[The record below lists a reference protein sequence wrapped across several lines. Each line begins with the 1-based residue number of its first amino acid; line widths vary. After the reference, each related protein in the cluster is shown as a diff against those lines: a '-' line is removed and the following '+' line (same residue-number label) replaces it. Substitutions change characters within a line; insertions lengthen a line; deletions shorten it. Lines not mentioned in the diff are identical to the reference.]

1 MSLFS
6 SMKKPSIPHET
17 SRLGSFVLIVSLCSI
32 SAGLLFF
39 LFDHLLMSLRADTP
53 LTSFVRGNRVWL
65 LVAFGGLI
73 LLALIRRYGTAVER
87 DEATIARLTYYDIVT
102 GLPNRQCFRD
112 RLDRALADARRQGGE
127 VEVTYLDLDRFRT
140 IVRTLGPSVAQ
151 NLLLDVA
158 GRLSGSLGE
167 GEFLAHAGGDEFMV
181 LVSEG
186 GPPDKAKGLASR
198 LLDSIRAPFI
208 FDGQEIHLAVSL
220 GIAIYPHD
228 GENSEILLKN
238 AYAAMNRAKEM
249 GGNHYQF
256 YFSDLSEY
264 STLTLLLENR
274 LRRALED
281 EEFVPLYQPQVSLA
295 DGRII
300 GMEVLVSWKHPAHPG
315 VTPSEFIPLAEE
327 SGLIEPIGEWILRTA
342 CLQNRRWQVAGLPP
356 LRVAVNVSARQFCRS
371 NLVELVKEVLSET
384 GLDAR
389 WLALEITETVLMQDV
404 EETINT
410 LNGLK
415 EIGVHVTV
423 DDFGTGYSSLSY
435 LKRFPI
441 QTLKLDK
448 SFVSGIPVDADA
460 TAITAAVIAMAHAMN
475 LSVVAEGVEREEQ
488 RSYLIEKECDEVQGF
503 LVSRPLTAEQF
514 AVFLNK

>member
-1 MSLFS
+1 
-6 SMKKPSIPHET
+6 MKKSSIPHEPP
-17 SRLGSFVLIVSLCSI
+17 RLRSFALLVVLCSFA
-32 SAGLLFF
+32 AGLLFF
-39 LFDHLLMSLRADTP
+39 IFEHLLVILSADTILSP
-53 LTSFVRGNRVWL
+53 FVRNYRVWL
-65 LVAFGGLI
+65 LLAFSGVI
-73 LLALIRRYGTAVER
+73 LFAIIRRYGAALKR
-87 DEATIARLTYYDIVT
+87 DEETIAHLAHYDTVT
-102 GLPNRQCFRD
+102 RLPNRQSFQG
-112 RLDRALADARRQGGE
+112 RLEQALIEARLLGGE
-127 VEVTYLDLDRFRT
+127 VEVSYLDLDRFRT
-140 IVRTLGPSVAQ
+140 IVRTLGLSVAQ
-151 NLLLDVA
+151 NLLCDVA
-158 GRLSGSLGE
+158 ERLSKAMGE

-181 LVSEG
+181 LASES

-198 LLDSIRAPFI
+198 LLESIRAPFA
-208 FDGQEIHLAVSL
+208 FDGQELHLAVSI

-228 GENSEILLKN
+228 GEDSEALLKN

-274 LRRALED
+274 LRRALEE

-295 DGRII
+295 DGRIT

-342 CLQNRRWQVAGLPP
+342 CLQNRRWQLAGLPP

-371 NLVELVKEVLSET
+371 NLVELVKEVLGVT
-384 GLDAR
+384 GLEAR

-448 SFVSGIPVDADA
+448 SFVTGIPVDADA
-460 TAITAAVIAMAHAMN
+460 TAITAAVIAMAHAMS

-488 RSYLIEKECDEVQGF
+488 WAYLVEKGCDEVQGY

-514 AVFLNK
+514 AVFLRR

>member
-1 MSLFS
+1 
-6 SMKKPSIPHET
+6 MKRPSIPHEPPRT
-17 SRLGSFVLIVSLCSI
+17 RSFALTVALCSI

-39 LFDHLLMSLRADTP
+39 LFDHLLATLSANTAFS
-53 LTSFVRGNRVWL
+53 TFVQSNKVWI
-65 LVAFGGLI
+65 LVAFGVLI
-73 LLALIRRYGTAVER
+73 LFAVIRRYGVALER
-87 DEATIARLTYYDIVT
+87 DKETIARLASYDSVT
-102 GLPNRQCFRD
+102 GLPNRQSFEI
-112 RLDRALADARRQGGE
+112 RLEKALAEARLNGGE
-127 VEVTYLDLDRFRT
+127 VEVSYLDLDRFRT
-140 IVRTLGPSVAQ
+140 IVRTLGLSVAQ
-151 NLLLDVA
+151 NLLRNVA
-158 GRLSGSLGE
+158 ERLSGAAGD

-198 LLDSIRAPFI
+198 LLESIRPPFVLE
-208 FDGQEIHLAVSL
+208 GQELHLAVSI
-220 GIAIYPHD
+220 GISIYPHD
-228 GENSEILLKN
+228 GEDSETLLKN

-274 LRRALED
+274 LRRALEE
-281 EEFVPLYQPQVSLA
+281 EEFVPLYQPQVSMA
-295 DGRII
+295 DGRIT

-342 CLQNRRWQVAGLPP
+342 CLQNRRWQLDGLPP

-371 NLVELVKEVLSET
+371 NLVELVKEVLDET

-389 WLALEITETVLMQDV
+389 WLALEITETVLMQDI

-415 EIGVHVTV
+415 DIGVHVTV

-448 SFVSGIPVDADA
+448 SFVTGIPADADA
-460 TAITAAVIAMAHAMN
+460 TAITAAVIAMAHAMS

-488 RSYLIEKECDEVQGF
+488 WSYLADKGCDEVQGY

-514 AVFLNK
+514 AVFLRR

>member
-1 MSLFS
+1 
-6 SMKKPSIPHET
+6 MKKPSIPREPLRT
-17 SRLGSFVLIVSLCSI
+17 RSFALVVAFCSI

-39 LFDHLLMSLRADTP
+39 LFEHLLVTLSDDAAFST
-53 LTSFVRGNRVWL
+53 FVRNNRVWL

-73 LLALIRRYGTAVER
+73 LFAIIRRYGAALER
-87 DEATIARLTYYDIVT
+87 EEETITRLACYDPVT
-102 GLPNRQCFRD
+102 GLPNRQTFQD
-112 RLDRALADARRQGGE
+112 RLEKALAEARRDGGE
-127 VEVTYLDLDRFRT
+127 VEVSYLDLDRFRT
-140 IVRTLGPSVAQ
+140 IVRTLGLSVAQ
-151 NLLLDVA
+151 NLLQGVA
-158 GRLSGSLGE
+158 GRLSGSLSE

-181 LVSEG
+181 LVSES

-198 LLDSIRAPFI
+198 LLESIRAPFV
-208 FDGQEIHLAVSL
+208 FDGQELHLAVSI
-220 GIAIYPHD
+220 GISIYPHD
-228 GENSEILLKN
+228 GEDSETLLKN

-274 LRRALED
+274 LRRALDD

-295 DGRII
+295 DGRIT

-342 CLQNRRWQVAGLPP
+342 CLQNRRWQLAGLPP
-356 LRVAVNVSARQFCRS
+356 LRVAVNVSARQFSRS
-371 NLVELVKEVLSET
+371 NVVELVKEVLAET

-448 SFVSGIPVDADA
+448 SFVTGIPVDADA

-488 RSYLIEKECDEVQGF
+488 RSYLIEKECDEVQGY